1 MHGNRETSGASAPQ
15 AVTDRREKAKCRTA
29 RTHAPEES
37 DRGVIPMNRSNN
49 PAQAEAV
56 SEEGRPR
63 IKENVSPT
71 YTLPTQC
78 GKRVSQGLAGVRKV
92 AKERKKE
99 RFTAPLHHLTEELLR
114 HPTLASATCR
124 TGNLHGEL
132 LSVHKISQAYPGAPE
147 TRRMRGKIVDS
158 RTQFLDPSLKS

>member
-99 RFTAPLHHLTEELLR
+99 RFTEGKRGQTHFHVPPAGKCVCPLFLFLR
-114 HPTLASATCR
+114 SLPEAIQPRTSPARHSSSWRVAT
-124 TGNLHGEL
+124 
-132 LSVHKISQAYPGAPE
+132 
-147 TRRMRGKIVDS
+147 
-158 RTQFLDPSLKS
+158 